1 MPTFPHAAS
10 RFTQDIGPY
19 NEKQA
24 RMESLQTSP
33 VFLACAFPGPGSGS
47 KPDPGGA
54 YSKESFSGSYRPVQW
69 HRHSVAR
76 RSLRCQLLQSVQ
88 LRWLIVD
95 VDHIAPV
102 QFLPDCTQDSADG
115 PGVAA
120 LLANDLADVTCM
132 DINTETG
139 TIFSYVRSDD
149 DKLRLVNHCADDL
162 VQQLGDRYI
171 SWIRQRA
178 KLLRSVIV
186 GHF

>member
-24 RMESLQTSP
+24 RMESIQTSP

-47 KPDPGGA
+47 KPDPVGA

-102 QFLPDCTQDSADG
+102 QFLPDCTQDNADG
-115 PGVAA
+115 LGVAA
-120 LLANDLADVTCM
+120 LLANNLSDVTRM
-132 DINTETG
+132 DINGEAG
-139 TIFSYVRSDD
+139 TVFGGPCLDD
-149 DKLRLVNHCADDL
+149 HEVWLVNHFKDDL
-162 VQQLGDRYI
+162 VQKLGDRK
-171 SWIRQRA
+171 SIR
-178 KLLRSVIV
+178 
-186 GHF
+186 